1 MDDDIL
7 GQAVSVLGIRPD
19 PNNLAKSG
27 FEHWFSQKK
36 SWQNLL
42 TTIKHWKL
50 KINN

>member
-7 GQAVSVLGIRPD
+7 GQAVSVLQIRPD

-42 TTIKHWKL
+42 AD
-50 KINN
+50 NNKTLEIEDK

>member
-27 FEHWFSQKK
+27 FEHWFSQKN
-36 SWQNLL
+36 SWQNL
-42 TTIKHWKL
+42 K
-50 KINN
+50 NNNKTLEIEDK